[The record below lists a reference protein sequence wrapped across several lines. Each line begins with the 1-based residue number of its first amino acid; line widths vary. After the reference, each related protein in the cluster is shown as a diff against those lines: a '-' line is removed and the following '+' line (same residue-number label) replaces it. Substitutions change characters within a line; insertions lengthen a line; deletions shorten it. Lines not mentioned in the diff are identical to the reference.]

1 MVTVKVL
8 EDTAIPWTPEED
20 TNYGGVQI
28 LDDKGEV
35 VKAGGTVDLDTGLA
49 QILYSQG
56 YVEDVDGVLVAIEVL
71 EPEEPEPEPPDE
83 EEEGEEE
90 EVAPYDGWTKAEL
103 ADELEKRGLPKSG
116 TRDELVERLV
126 EDDAE

>member
-8 EDTAIPWTPEED
+8 EDMAIPWTPEED

-35 VKAGGTVDLDTGLA
+35 VEAGGTVDLDTGLA

-56 YVEDVDGVLVAIEVL
+56 YVEDVDGVLVGGRGAGTGGTGAGTTGS
-71 EPEEPEPEPPDE
+71 EPGKDE
-83 EEEGEEE
+83 GRP
-90 EVAPYDGWTKAEL
+90 V
-103 ADELEKRGLPKSG
+103 
-116 TRDELVERLV
+116 
-126 EDDAE
+126 

>member
-8 EDTAIPWTPEED
+8 EDVAIPWTPEED

-35 VKAGGTVDLDTGLA
+35 VEAGGTVDLDGPLA
-49 QILYSQG
+49 QVLYSQG
-56 YVEDVDGVLVAIEVL
+56 YVEDVDGVLIGGETVEEVS
-71 EPEEPEPEPPDE
+71 EPEPPDE
-83 EEEGEEE
+83 EEEE

-116 TRDELVERLV
+116 TRDELVERLI
-126 EDDAE
+126 EDDES